1 MCNLCVCVCSGLV
14 ILVWYLKYVQLQ
26 VTKTAIVIFSDSS
39 LVSWFWRHKPNIN
52 LGLNPLFQR
61 KHSLVGIVK
70 LSSRRSQLWLLYIIG
85 AMFQSACSPRSL
97 YTKYDVVLFGLCPLP
112 AANCVNIW
120 NTTEFNTRH
129 TNSEF
134 GTSNMNIHKRFTII
148 GQFFFLKTYRD
159 ILHRSS
165 SSCMPLV

>member
-1 MCNLCVCVCSGLV
+1 MCVFRPRYFSVVSE
-14 ILVWYLKYVQLQ
+14 IYVQLQ